1 MRIRPI
7 SIVVLMMLLMSGI
20 TPAQRL
26 EFAPNTR
33 YNSSIP
39 SLKTVAGYDFGERIN
54 SPEEIVRYL
63 QALHAAAPDRTRLV
77 KYAETWEGRP
87 LYAIIIA
94 SAERMRR
101 IDEIRTGLQRL
112 ANPST
117 TLAGD
122 TDRLIRELPV
132 VVALLH
138 GVHGNEISS
147 GEAALAEAYHLLA
160 AEGDA
165 GVDLIRREAVVIID
179 PMQNPD
185 GRARFVFQ
193 NLLGGA
199 AKPDDEP
206 ASAEHDEPWPG
217 GRSNHYLFDLNR
229 DWFAQLHPET
239 RGRVKLLLEW
249 APQVV
254 IDLHEMGAES
264 TYYFPPSAEPPNP
277 HRTSTQRDWY
287 EVFGREIAG
296 RFDARGFA
304 YFNREVFDA
313 FYPGY
318 GVSWPTAQGAIGM
331 TFEMASARGL
341 AVRRRDESVLTYL
354 DGAVRHFTS
363 ALATTATAARHRE
376 KMLRDY
382 HAFRRTAGRHENAGP
397 HAFLI
402 PPAADRGQAA
412 RLVQTLQANG
422 VIVERAGEAINFN
435 GRMLPAGTYIVP
447 LPQPAGMIARNLLDQ
462 QASMPEAFLKRQEE
476 RRKRRLPD
484 EIYDT
489 TAWNLPLLY
498 DVECLSSDR
507 PITVKRSVVEVA
519 APEAAATAL
528 PEAAVGYLVPWNAT
542 AAGAV
547 AEALQAGIKVRFL
560 FPAFTLGG
568 RKYERGTA
576 IVRNADNGADL
587 RAKLGAIF
595 ARRNVEWVKL
605 DSAYIDEGVSLGSN
619 QTVAMKAPRVLM
631 LWDQPASSLSAGWT
645 RFVLER
651 RYGQTVTAVR
661 ATSLG
666 RVDLRRYDV
675 VVLPA
680 GNYSAALG
688 GESLRR
694 LRDWVNA
701 GGTLITLGEAS
712 RWAAR
717 ESTGLLETR
726 TEWRDGS
733 PESDAP
739 QAAGARADSVRRPA
753 DYEQAIQ
760 PTREFPE
767 LVPGALLRVML
778 DADHWLSS
786 GTDGEIQAMVEGR
799 RVFSPIRLDR
809 GRNVGLYAAK
819 DRLLASGLLWPESL
833 GQLPQKA
840 FLIHQPLGQGHVIAF
855 AEDPNYRAYAEATQF
870 LFMNAVLLGA
880 AY

>member
-1 MRIRPI
+1 MKIRPV
-7 SIVVLMMLLMSGI
+7 SITLLLLFLAGLVY
-20 TPAQRL
+20 AQRP
-26 EFAPNTR
+26 EFAPGAR
-33 YNSSIP
+33 YNAAIP
-39 SLKTVAGYDFGERIN
+39 SLKTVSGYDFGERIT
-54 SPEEIVRYL
+54 PPDDIVRYL

-101 IDEIRTGLQRL
+101 IDEIRSGLQRI
-112 ANPST
+112 ANPS
-117 TLAGD
+117 ASGNAD
-122 TDRLIRELPV
+122 GLIRDLPV

-160 AEGDA
+160 AEGDSTA
-165 GVDLIRREAVVIID
+165 DLIRREALVIID

-199 AKPDDEP
+199 MKPDDEP
-206 ASAEHDEPWPG
+206 AAAEHDEPWPG

-229 DWFAQLHPET
+229 DWFAQLHPES
-239 RGRVKLLLEW
+239 RGRVRFLLEW

-254 IDLHEMGAES
+254 VDLHEMGAES
-264 TYYFPPSAEPPNP
+264 TYYFPPAAEPPNP
-277 HRTSTQRDWY
+277 HRTVSQRDWY

-318 GVSWPTAQGAIGM
+318 GASWPTAQGALGM

-341 AVRRRDESVLTYL
+341 AVRRRDGSTLTYL

-363 ALATTATAARHRE
+363 ALATAATAANNRE

-382 HAFRRTAGRHENAGP
+382 YNFRRTAGRSDNSGP
-397 HAFLI
+397 HAYLV
-402 PPAADRGQAA
+402 PPAADRGQAQ
-412 RLVQTLQANG
+412 RLVETLQANG
-422 VIVERAGEAINFN
+422 VIVERSSETLNIN
-435 GRMLPAGTYIVP
+435 GRTLPAGTFIIA
-447 LPQPAGMIARNLLDQ
+447 LPQPAGMIARNLLDP
-462 QASMPEAFLKRQEE
+462 QALMPDAFLKRQEE

-498 DVECLSSDR
+498 DLECIVSDR
-507 PITVKRSVVEVA
+507 PVTVKRSPV
-519 APEAAATAL
+519 EAADPGAANTAL
-528 PEAAVGYLVPWNAT
+528 PEAVVGYLAPWNAT
-542 AAGAV
+542 TAGAV
-547 AEALQAGIKVRFL
+547 AEALHEGISVRFL
-560 FPAFTLGG
+560 HPSFTLGG
-568 RKYERGTA
+568 RRFERGTA
-576 IVRNADNGADL
+576 IIRKSDNGPDL
-587 RAKLGAIF
+587 REKLGAIF
-595 ARRNVEWVKL
+595 ARRKVEWVKL
-605 DSAYIDEGVSLGSN
+605 DSAFIDDGVSLGSN
-619 QTVAMKAPRVLM
+619 QTVALKSPKVLL

-661 ATSLG
+661 TGSLA

-675 VVLPA
+675 IIAPS

-688 GESLRR
+688 GDMLRR
-694 LRDWVNA
+694 LRDWMNA
-701 GGTLITLGEAS
+701 GGTLVTVGEAS

-717 ESTGLLETR
+717 ESTGLLDTR

-739 QAAGARADSVRRPA
+739 QGAARTDNARRAP
-753 DYEQAIQ
+753 DYESAIQ
-760 PTREFPE
+760 PARELPE
-767 LVPGALLRVML
+767 LVPGALLRVAL
-778 DADHWLSS
+778 DSDHWLSS
-786 GTDGEIQAMVEGR
+786 GTDGEIQAMVESR

-809 GRNVGLYAAK
+809 GRNVGLYAIK
-819 DRLLASGLLWPESL
+819 DRLLASGLIWPESL
-833 GQLPQKA
+833 NQLPQKA
-840 FLIHQPLGQGHVIAF
+840 FLIHQPVGQGHIVAF

-870 LFMNAVLLGA
+870 LFINAVLLGP

>member
-1 MRIRPI
+1 MKIRPV
-7 SIVVLMMLLMSGI
+7 SITLLLLFLAGLVY
-20 TPAQRL
+20 AQRP
-26 EFAPNTR
+26 EFAPGAR
-33 YNSSIP
+33 YNAAIP
-39 SLKTVAGYDFGERIN
+39 SLKTVSGYDFGERIT
-54 SPEEIVRYL
+54 PPDDIVRYL
-63 QALHAAAPDRTRLV
+63 QALAAAAPDRTRLV

-101 IDEIRTGLQRL
+101 IDEIRSGLQRI
-112 ANPST
+112 ANPNAS
-117 TLAGD
+117 ASGD
-122 TDRLIRELPV
+122 VDELIRNLPV

-160 AEGDA
+160 AEGDPTA
-165 GVDLIRREAVVIID
+165 DLIRREALVIID

-199 AKPDDEP
+199 MKPDDEP
-206 ASAEHDEPWPG
+206 AAAEHDEPWPG

-229 DWFAQLHPET
+229 DWFAQLHPES
-239 RGRVKLLLEW
+239 RGRVKFLLEW

-254 IDLHEMGAES
+254 VDLHEMGAES
-264 TYYFPPSAEPPNP
+264 TYYFPPAAEPPNP
-277 HRTSTQRDWY
+277 HRTVSQRDWY

-318 GVSWPTAQGAIGM
+318 GASWPTAQGALGM

-341 AVRRRDESVLTYL
+341 AVRRRDGSTLTYL

-363 ALATTATAARHRE
+363 ALATAATAANNRE

-382 HAFRRTAGRHENAGP
+382 YNFRRTAGRSDNSGP
-397 HAFLI
+397 HAYLI
-402 PPAADRGQAA
+402 PPAADRGQVQ
-412 RLVQTLQANG
+412 RLVETLQANG
-422 VIVERAGEAINFN
+422 VIVERASETLNIN
-435 GRMLPAGTYIVP
+435 GRALPAGTFIIA
-447 LPQPAGMIARNLLDQ
+447 LPQPAGMIVRNLLDP
-462 QASMPEAFLKRQEE
+462 QALMPDAFLKRQEE

-498 DVECLSSDR
+498 DLECIVSDR
-507 PITVKRSVVEVA
+507 PVTVKRTPV
-519 APEAAATAL
+519 EAADPGAANTVL
-528 PEAAVGYLVPWNAT
+528 PEAVVGYLVGWNAA

-547 AEALQAGIKVRFL
+547 AEALHEGISVRFL
-560 FPAFTLGG
+560 HPSFTLGG
-568 RKYERGTA
+568 RRFERGTA
-576 IVRNADNGADL
+576 IVRKSDNGPDL
-587 RAKLGAIF
+587 REKLGAIF

-605 DSAYIDEGVSLGSN
+605 DSAFIDDGVSLGSN
-619 QTVAMKAPRVLM
+619 QTVALKSPKVLL
-631 LWDQPASSLSAGWT
+631 LWDQPASSLSAGWS

-651 RYGQTVTAVR
+651 RYGQAVTAVR
-661 ATSLG
+661 TGSLA
-666 RVDLRRYDV
+666 RVDLRRFDV
-675 VVLPA
+675 IVAPS

-688 GESLRR
+688 GDMLRR
-694 LRDWVNA
+694 LRDWMNA
-701 GGTLITLGEAS
+701 GGTLVTVGEAS

-717 ESTGLLETR
+717 ESTGLLDTR

-739 QAAGARADSVRRPA
+739 QGAARADSARRAP
-753 DYEQAIQ
+753 DYESAIQ
-760 PTREFPE
+760 PARELPE
-767 LVPGALLRVML
+767 LVPGALLRVAL
-778 DADHWLSS
+778 DSDHWLSS
-786 GTDGEIQAMVEGR
+786 GTDGEIQAMVESR

-809 GRNVGLYAAK
+809 GRNVGVYAIK
-819 DRLLASGLLWPESL
+819 DRLLASGLIWPESL
-833 GQLPQKA
+833 NQLPQKA
-840 FLIHQPLGQGHVIAF
+840 FLIHQPVGQGHIVAF

-870 LFMNAVLLGA
+870 LFINAVLLGP

>member
-1 MRIRPI
+1 MKIRPV
-7 SIVVLMMLLMSGI
+7 SIALLLLFLPGLVY
-20 TPAQRL
+20 AQRL
-26 EFAPNTR
+26 EFAPGAR
-33 YNSSIP
+33 YNAAIP
-39 SLKTVAGYDFGERIN
+39 SLKTVCGYDFGERITP
-54 SPEEIVRYL
+54 PEDIVRYL
-63 QALHAAAPDRTRLV
+63 QALAAAAPDRTRLV
-77 KYAETWEGRP
+77 KYAETWEARP

-101 IDEIRTGLQRL
+101 IDEIRSGLQRI
-112 ANPST
+112 ANPSPS
-117 TLAGD
+117 GNVD
-122 TDRLIRELPV
+122 GLIRDLPV

-160 AEGDA
+160 AEGDST
-165 GVDLIRREAVVIID
+165 VDLIRREALVIID

-199 AKPDDEP
+199 MKPDDEP
-206 ASAEHDEPWPG
+206 AAAEHDEPWPG

-229 DWFAQLHPET
+229 DWFAQLHPES
-239 RGRVKLLLEW
+239 RGRVRFLLEW

-254 IDLHEMGAES
+254 VDLHEMGAES
-264 TYYFPPSAEPPNP
+264 TYYFPPAAEPPNP
-277 HRTSTQRDWY
+277 HRTLTQRDWY

-318 GVSWPTAQGAIGM
+318 GASWPTAQGALGM

-341 AVRRRDESVLTYL
+341 AVRRRDGSTLTYL

-363 ALATTATAARHRE
+363 ALATAATAANNRE

-382 HAFRRTAGRHENAGP
+382 YNFRRTAGRSDNSGP
-397 HAFLI
+397 HAYLI
-402 PPAADRGQAA
+402 PPAADRGQAQ
-412 RLVQTLQANG
+412 RLIETLQANG
-422 VIVERAGEAINFN
+422 VIVERASEPVNIN
-435 GRMLPAGTYIVP
+435 GRALPAGTFIIA
-447 LPQPAGMIARNLLDQ
+447 LPQPAGMIARNLLDP
-462 QASMPEAFLKRQEE
+462 QAPMPDAFLKRQEE

-498 DVECLSSDR
+498 DVECILSDR
-507 PITVKRSVVEVA
+507 PLTVKRT
-519 APEAAATAL
+519 PFEAADPGAANTAL
-528 PEAAVGYLVPWNAT
+528 PDAVVGYLVPWNAT
-542 AAGAV
+542 TAGAV
-547 AEALQAGIKVRFL
+547 AEALREGISVRFL
-560 FPAFTLGG
+560 YPSFTLGG
-568 RKYERGTA
+568 RRFERGTA
-576 IVRNADNGADL
+576 IVRKSDNGADL
-587 RAKLGAIF
+587 REKLGAIF
-595 ARRNVEWVKL
+595 ARHKVEWVKL
-605 DSAYIDEGVSLGSN
+605 DSAFIDDGVSLGSN
-619 QTVAMKAPRVLM
+619 QTVALKSPRVLL
-631 LWDQPASSLSAGWT
+631 LWDQPASSLSAGWA

-661 ATSLG
+661 TGSLG
-666 RVDLRRYDV
+666 RVDLHRYDV
-675 VVLPA
+675 IIAPS

-688 GESLRR
+688 SDMLRR
-694 LRDWVNA
+694 LRDWMNA
-701 GGTLITLGEAS
+701 GGTLVTVGEAS

-717 ESTGLLETR
+717 ESTGLLDTR

-739 QAAGARADSVRRPA
+739 QPAAARTDNARRAA
-753 DYEQAIQ
+753 DYESAIQ
-760 PTREFPE
+760 PARELPE
-767 LVPGALLRVML
+767 LVPGALLRVAL
-778 DADHWLSS
+778 DSDHWLSS
-786 GTDGEIQAMVEGR
+786 GTDGEIQAMVESR

-809 GRNVGLYAAK
+809 GRNVGVYAIK
-819 DRLLASGLLWPESL
+819 DRLLASGLIWLESL
-833 GQLPQKA
+833 SQLPQKA
-840 FLIHQPLGQGHVIAF
+840 FLIHQPVGQGHIIAF

-870 LFMNAVLLGA
+870 LFINAVLLGP